1 MKPINLI
8 MSAFGPYARRTEV
21 DFTVLGGDGL
31 FLITGDTGAG
41 KTTVFDAI
49 SFALYGEASG
59 GTERRSARS
68 FRSDYAAPEQ
78 ETFVELTFAHLGR
91 TYRVRRSPEYE
102 RPKLRGEGTTRQA
115 AAAELICLETGELAA
130 RVDEVNRRVL
140 ELIGL
145 DRDQFAQTVMIAQ
158 GDFLKILQAKSE
170 ERKKLFQKIFHT
182 TRFDTLQRRLREMNN
197 RCGEEMA
204 EQDLLARGAC
214 ARLEVEEQF
223 PQAEA
228 IAEYRQD
235 VKYLDLLLP
244 LTRDLLDWEEA
255 CRSEAT
261 GQREKAQEKSDTLRR
276 QLMQGETLNGELAQ
290 LADWQE
296 RWRMLT
302 AQAEE
307 MDREEKRLHSGR
319 RAAQLMATD
328 ALLQRAEEQKEK
340 AGRELQLSRTRL
352 AELAQPLEEAALAL
366 AEAEQTEAEEAAL
379 TGRIQNLSSALQL
392 LQQDAQLGGQLQQAE
407 KVLSRRMQDSR
418 TADVA
423 YGEVKEKF
431 YRSQSGLLAQ
441 QLQPGEPC
449 PVCGA
454 VNHPRPAALPE
465 KAASREDL
473 DQAEKRRTAA
483 EEALRQADRQLTAL
497 QTTRQSVQERML
509 ALGMR
514 KEVTAAEV
522 DREIAGLNK
531 QVLERKGHREACR
544 RRYEQLQLQRERL
557 DASCRQL
564 AERLASLQEEES
576 RLEKAFVRELAEQ
589 GFTGRE
595 AYKAACLPLK
605 ELEEREKAL
614 HEHRQEERLLRQ
626 RMDEVLPRLEG
637 KKPVDLEQ
645 LKEELAR
652 AQQQREAFF
661 RRESELQRRIAVNGG
676 AVEELQRVRQ
686 RKAAVQERWAVID
699 KLYRSVSGQLSQK
712 VKISF
717 ETYVQQY
724 YFKQVIAA
732 ANKRLTVLTDGVFT
746 LRCKEEAKNMRSQ
759 AGLDLDVLDRSTG
772 LWRDVSTLS
781 GGESFMASLALALG
795 LSDVVQARS
804 GGIRLEAMFI
814 DEGFGTLDENA
825 LRQAMNLLGRLADG
839 RRLIGVISHVPE
851 MKERIERR
859 IVVRKRLTGS
869 ELTVEV

>member
-8 MSAFGPYARRTEV
+8 MSAFGPYAQRTEV

-68 FRSDYAAPEQ
+68 FRSDYAAPDK
-78 ETFVELTFAHLGR
+78 ETFVELTFVHRGR

-115 AAAELICLETGELAA
+115 AAAELLCLETGELST
-130 RVDEVNRRVL
+130 RVDTVNRQVL

-145 DRDQFAQTVMIAQ
+145 DREQFAQTVMIAQ

-182 TRFDTLQRRLREMNN
+182 TRFDALQRRLREMNN

-223 PQAEA
+223 PQAPA
-228 IAEYRQD
+228 LAEYRQE

-244 LTRDLLDWEEA
+244 LVQELLEWEEVR
-255 CRSEAT
+255 RSEAAQ
-261 GQREKAQEKSDTLRR
+261 QREEFQQKSDALRE
-276 QLMQGETLNGELAQ
+276 QLVQSQALNRELVQ
-290 LADWQE
+290 LTDWQE
-296 RWRMLT
+296 RWCALA
-302 AQAEE
+302 AQAED
-307 MDREEKRLHSGR
+307 MNREEERLQRGR
-319 RAAQLMATD
+319 SAAQLMRTD
-328 ALLQRAEEQKEK
+328 ALLTRSEGQRNAAEEKLSLS
-340 AGRELQLSRTRL
+340 RRQLSAL
-352 AELAQPLEEAALAL
+352 GQPLEEAALAL
-366 AEAEQTEAEEAAL
+366 AAAEQTQDEETAAL
-379 TGRIQNLSSALQL
+379 GRSRELGGARQL
-392 LQQDAQLGGQLQQAE
+392 LQRREQLLRQ
-407 KVLSRRMQDSR
+407 SR
-418 TADVA
+418 TAEEQLGKRLRESQAAD
-423 YGEVKEKF
+423 EFHSRIKEQF
-431 YRSQSGLLAQ
+431 YRSQSGLLAR
-441 QLQPGEPC
+441 QLQPGKPC

-454 VNHPRPAALPE
+454 VEHPLPAELP
-465 KAASREDL
+465 KAAATREDL
-473 DQAEKRRTAA
+473 DRAERQRTAA
-483 EEALRQADRQLTAL
+483 EEALRQADSQLTML
-497 QTTRQSVQERML
+497 QTARQSVQEQL
-509 ALGMR
+509 FTLGMG
-514 KEVTAAEV
+514 EDMTAAEV
-522 DREIAGLNK
+522 DSEIAALNTRA
-531 QVLERKGHREACR
+531 LELKGQRENCR
-544 RRYEQLQLQRERL
+544 RRHEQLQLRRADL
-557 DASCRQL
+557 DSACRQL
-564 AERLASLQEEES
+564 EEQSAALRHEQVK
-576 RLEKAFVRELAEQ
+576 LEETFARELAEL
-589 GFTGRE
+589 GFACRE
-595 AYKAACLPLK
+595 EYKAACLPQK
-605 ELEEREKAL
+605 ELEERERKL
-614 HEHRQEERLLRQ
+614 QSYRREEQLLRQ
-626 RMDEVLPRLEG
+626 RIAEVLPRLEG
-637 KKPVDLEQ
+637 KTPVDLDRLQ
-645 LKEELAR
+645 EELQQ
-652 AQQQREAFF
+652 AQQQREGFS
-661 RRESELQRRIAVNGG
+661 RREGELQRRLAVNSG
-676 AVEELQRVRQ
+676 AVEELQRVQR
-686 RKAAVQERWAVID
+686 RKAALQEHWAVID

-732 ANKRLTVLTDGVFT
+732 ANKRLTVLTDGMFT

-814 DEGFGTLDENA
+814 DEGFGTLDENT
-825 LRQAMNLLGRLADG
+825 LRQAMNLLSRLADG
-839 RRLIGVISHVPE
+839 KRLIGVISHVPE

-859 IVVRKRLTGS
+859 IVVKKRLTGS